1 MEAPNLLSTIMNAS
15 TSTVDRQRAEA
26 ELTSQRTANPAAL
39 LQLFVGNLKNDNV
52 ETAQMSCIMFKKY
65 FLDNTEGVNPNDFDQ
80 MRVAVLES
88 LDFKTQP
95 MVLLKRKG
103 DLISKI
109 FMLQEKSEELLHILV
124 QWAQSDDSVS

>member
-1 MEAPNLLSTIMNAS
+1 MNAS